1 MKKRSKVIID
11 LINNEINIEQAFEAL
26 DFLLEDIK
34 DKKIKKWL
42 DNEIN
47 GYKDVKDIPSY
58 RILEANIKGNYIA
71 GRFQCK
77 NNDIPLKPEKI
88 KEFTTIKISQPI
100 SQIVQFSMAEKE
112 GNGHNLTIPLHPV
125 IAQDISLINGEVI
138 SAYKELSIY
147 AFTNLVSKIKTKLL
161 SIFKELEKQY
171 GNLDD
176 YYIDLGDKKKEEKI
190 TKSLITIINDNSTH
204 IGDNNS
210 IKESIIG
217 DNNEN

>member
-11 LINNEINIEQAFEAL
+11 LINNEINIEQAIEAL
-26 DFLLEDIK
+26 AFLLEDIK

-47 GYKDVKDIPSY
+47 GYSNSKEIPSY
-58 RILEANIKGNYIA
+58 RIIEANIKGDYIA
-71 GRFQCK
+71 GRIQCS
-77 NNDIPLKPEKI
+77 NHDIPIKPERI
-88 KEFTTIKISQPI
+88 KEFTTIKLPQPI
-100 SQIVQFSMAEKE
+100 SQIIQFSIAEKE
-112 GNGHNLTIPLHPV
+112 SDRHSLTIPMHPL

-176 YYIDLGDKKKEEKI
+176 YYIDLSDKKKEERI
-190 TKSLITIINDNSTH
+190 TKSIITIINDKSTH
-204 IGDNNS
+204 IGDKNS
-210 IKESIIG
+210 IKDSIVG

>member
-1 MKKRSKVIID
+1 MKKRSKIIID

-47 GYKDVKDIPSY
+47 GYKDLNDIPSY
-58 RILEANIKGNYIA
+58 RILQANIKGDYIA
-71 GRFQCK
+71 GRFKCQ
-77 NNDIPLKPEKI
+77 NHDIALKPEKI
-88 KEFTTIKISQPI
+88 KEFTAIKISQPI
-100 SQIVQFSMAEKE
+100 SEIMQLSKAEKE
-112 GNGHNLTIPLHPV
+112 SNGHSLTIPIHPL
-125 IAQDISLINGEVI
+125 IAQDISLINGEII

-176 YYIDLGDKKKEEKI
+176 YYIDLGDKKKEERI
-190 TKSLITIINDNSTH
+190 TKSLITIINDKSTH
-204 IGDNNS
+204 IGDQNS
-210 IKESIIG
+210 IKGSIVG

>member
-11 LINNEINIEQAFEAL
+11 LINNDINIEQAFETL
-26 DFLLEDIK
+26 DLLLEDIK

-47 GYKDVKDIPSY
+47 GYQNEKDIPQY
-58 RILEANIKGNYIA
+58 RILEANVKGNYIA

-77 NNDIPLKPEKI
+77 NHDIPLKPEKVN
-88 KEFTTIKISQPI
+88 EFTKIKISQPI
-100 SQIVQFSMAEKE
+100 SQIMQFSIAEKE
-112 GNGHNLTIPLHPV
+112 GKGHSLTIPLHPV

-147 AFTNLVSKIKTKLL
+147 AFTNLISKIKTKLL

-176 YYIDLGDKKKEEKI
+176 YYIDFGDKKKEEKI
-190 TKSLITIINDNSTH
+190 TKSLITIINDNSQH
-204 IGDNNS
+204 IGNNNS
-210 IKESIIG
+210 IKSSIIG
-217 DNNEN
+217 DDNEN

>member
-77 NNDIPLKPEKI
+77 NHDIPLKPEKI

-112 GNGHNLTIPLHPV
+112 GNGHSLTIPLHPV

>member
-77 NNDIPLKPEKI
+77 NHDIPLKPEKI

-112 GNGHNLTIPLHPV
+112 GNGHSLTIPLHPV

-190 TKSLITIINDNSTH
+190 TKSLITTINDNSTH